1 MIEKV
6 EICGF
11 SSSAFAGLFGFE
23 IVKDKSQVTL
33 AFVFI
38 EF

>member
-11 SSSAFAGLFGFE
+11 SSIDFGALFGYD
-23 IVKDKSQVTL
+23 IVKDKSQVAL

>member
-11 SSSAFAGLFGFE
+11 SSSAFVVFSGYD